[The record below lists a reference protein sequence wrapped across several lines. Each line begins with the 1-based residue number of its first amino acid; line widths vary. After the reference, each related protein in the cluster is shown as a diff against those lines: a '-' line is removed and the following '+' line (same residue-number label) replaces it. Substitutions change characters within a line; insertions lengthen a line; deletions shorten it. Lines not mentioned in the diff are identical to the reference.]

1 MITRR
6 NFIKK
11 SLFSTALATMSFNNT
26 PLLASAN
33 ENIKAP
39 MLKIN
44 GVFEKI
50 SWKKAFD
57 IIENKTK
64 KALEDSGV
72 NGIGLYT
79 NGNISIEESY
89 ALNKLFKAGFRS
101 NNISTS
107 SYNNEEVA
115 LNSRVNVYG
124 IDGVSGTLD
133 DLVNTDYAI
142 LYDTNI
148 KNIKYKNKLKFINIT
163 SSLKKYESAYL
174 NINIKDSTY
183 SYIINYII
191 NEKLKNLNNEDII
204 YYKKHFVFANFKDS
218 LQWEISF
225 KNYKKSFSKYTLEY
239 ISKYIILD
247 EKENIKEFQSKLIKL
262 KNLFI
267 SLDSKLI
274 SITSS
279 KFNTSTKSLQSNQ
292 LLQSIHLLTD
302 KHSRPGCGVFNISS
316 NYSQGSLDDVGLYS
330 NRLPS
335 NMYIK
340 YKEHRTKAENIFNIA
355 KGTLNPISY
364 THGEFVNNINLNITK
379 LLWITNDD
387 SEFIDTIQ
395 NKDLFV
401 VSSSNTLN
409 HKYDLILPT
418 AVNTQRNAITISED
432 RKVRYHAQENIPND
446 LAMSLLW
453 QTLEFSKRISFKD
466 VYKKVKI
473 DNKQAL
479 KEVLNTFIIQGYT
492 KDDKLFKI
500 LFNNP
505 KLRLFNNHYGLNS
518 ERNSDNRNI
527 IGTDGGIFLGY
538 RYNIQEYLF
547 NEFRQF
553 TLQNAHD
560 LSRYEIYVNSNKS
573 LLFPVVNGKS
583 IKYRFN
589 PIDDIYAKKSL
600 KDNRKFSFYGKM
612 GEKNLPFGN
621 LEKITNEKGNK
632 KTFKYRAKL
641 FTCNIEE

>member
-11 SLFSTALATMSFNNT
+11 SLLSTTLATITLNNT
-26 PLLASAN
+26 ELMAN
-33 ENIKAP
+33 TSKNIKTP
-39 MLKIN
+39 MLKTN
-44 GVFEKI
+44 GVFKEI
-50 SWKKAFD
+50 SWKRAFD
-57 IIENKTK
+57 IIEKNTK
-64 KALEDSGV
+64 NALKESGV

-89 ALNKLFKAGFRS
+89 ALNKFFKAGFRS

-107 SYNNEEVA
+107 SYNNEEIA
-115 LNSRVNVYG
+115 LKSRVNVYG
-124 IDGVSGTLD
+124 IDGVSGTFD
-133 DLVNTDYAI
+133 DLINTDYAI
-142 LYDTNI
+142 LFDTDIENV
-148 KNIKYKNKLKFINIT
+148 KHSQKLNYINIT
-163 SSLKKYESAYL
+163 SSYKKSNKAYL
-174 NINIKDSTY
+174 NINIKDSAY

-191 NEKLKNLNNEDII
+191 NEKLKNISNEDMI
-204 YYKKHFVFANFKDS
+204 YLKKHFVFANFKDN

-239 ISKYIILD
+239 VSKYIKLD
-247 EKENIKEFQSKLIKL
+247 EKEDINEFQSKLIKL
-262 KNLFI
+262 KNLFEKK
-267 SLDSKLI
+267 DSKLI

-279 KFNTSTKSLQSNQ
+279 IFNKSNKSLKSNQ

-302 KHSRPGCGVFNISS
+302 KHSRPGCGVFNIAS
-316 NYSQGSLDDVGLYS
+316 NISQGSLDDVGLYS
-330 NRLPS
+330 NRLPA

-340 YKEHRTKAENIFNIA
+340 YKKHRTKAENIFNIA
-355 KGTLNPISY
+355 KGTLNPVSY
-364 THGEFVNNINLNITK
+364 NHNEFINNINANITK
-379 LLWITNDD
+379 LLWIINDN
-387 SEFIDTIQ
+387 SNFINDIK
-395 NKDLFV
+395 NKDLFII
-401 VSSSNTLN
+401 SSSNYIN
-409 HKYDLILPT
+409 YDYDLILPT
-418 AVNTQRNAITISED
+418 AISTQRNSITISED
-432 RKVRYHAQENIPND
+432 RMVKYHIQEKIPNN
-446 LAMSLLW
+446 LAMSLIW

-479 KEVLNTFIIQGYT
+479 KNVLDTLIIQGYS

-505 KLRLFNNHYGLNS
+505 KLRLFNKSYGLNS
-518 ERNSDNRNI
+518 EMNGDNRMV
-527 IGTDGGIFLGY
+527 IGSDGGIFLGY

-560 LSRYEIYVNSNKS
+560 LSRYKTYVNSNKS
-573 LLFPVVNGKS
+573 LLYPIVNNKS

-589 PIDDIYAKKSL
+589 PIDDVYAKKSL

-621 LEKITNEKGNK
+621 LEKITNKKENK

-641 FTCNIEE
+641 FTCHIEE